1 MKTILVIDDIEYV
14 RKTIGK
20 ILRSHGFTV
29 YSAANVSEAT
39 DTIKK
44 VRIDLLITDIVM
56 PKKSGIELLIDLRK
70 ELENTK
76 IIVITGKVSPE
87 AEDFRNLVIDYGVS
101 AILYKPFKK
110 KELLETVEKTLAS
123 H

>member
-14 RKTIGK
+14 RKTIGR
-20 ILRSHGFTV
+20 ILRNEGFTV
-29 YSAANVSEAT
+29 YEAGNVKEGT
-39 DTIKK
+39 DIINRN
-44 VRIDLLITDIVM
+44 RIDVLITDIVM
-56 PKKSGIELLIDLRK
+56 PEKGGIELLMDLRK

-87 AEDFRNLVIDYGVS
+87 AEAFRNLVKEYGVS
-101 AILYKPFKK
+101 AILFKPFKK
-110 KELLETVEKTLAS
+110 KVLLETVDKILGS